1 MNLWSCK
8 VVVFEKTTTTTTTKK
23 PQYIE
28 YTCYRSSDDC
38 TYNYKE
44 PMIYKSEKSRVER
57 DFLGHFEALL
67 EKLISF
73 TVKTQISKI

>member
-1 MNLWSCK
+1 MK
-8 VVVFEKTTTTTTTKK
+8 KKQKTKKKTTNK
-23 PQYIE
+23 PE

-44 PMIYKSEKSRVER
+44 SMIYKPEKSRVER
-57 DFLGHFEALL
+57 DLLGHFEALL